1 MKMQEPKRLDT
12 SAELV
17 AQRIETLIMDGVLKP
32 GQVLPSERQLTQRL
46 TVSRS
51 ALREGL
57 QILRVRG
64 LIETQHGKGSFVANL
79 IDSAASKPLEHLL
92 QAQGRT
98 LYDLLEV
105 RELLESEAAQLAASR
120 GTEADHIMIRRR
132 FQELEDLQA
141 QEGAPEQIARADHA
155 FHQAICEA
163 SHNPVL
169 VHMISLF
176 NDLMLSTVRVSV
188 QHLYPDQDSKRKL
201 DRQHARL
208 CHAVTQ
214 GQADLARRAAREHI
228 DGIRRQLQ
236 ELEARQLRLE
246 HARQRLNGL

>member
-1 MKMQEPKRLDT
+1 MNMQESKRLEVT
-12 SAELV
+12 AELV
-17 AQRIETLIMDGVLKP
+17 AQRIETFIMDGVLKP

-46 TVSRS
+46 AVSRS

-64 LIETQHGKGSFVANL
+64 LIETRHGKGSFVANL
-79 IDSAASKPLEHLL
+79 IDSTVSKPLEHLL

-132 FQELEDLQA
+132 FQELEDLQMQDA
-141 QEGAPEQIARADHA
+141 APEQVARADHA
-155 FHQAICEA
+155 FHAAICEA

-188 QHLYPDQDSKRKL
+188 QHLYPDHDSKRRL

-208 CHAVTQ
+208 CNAVTQ
-214 GQADLARRAAREHI
+214 GQADLARRAAKEHI

-236 ELEARQLRLE
+236 EMEAKQLRLE

>member
-1 MKMQEPKRLDT
+1 
-12 SAELV
+12 
-17 AQRIETLIMDGVLKP
+17 MDGVLKP

-79 IDSAASKPLEHLL
+79 TDSAASKPLEHLL

-120 GTEADHIMIRRR
+120 GG
-132 FQELEDLQA
+132 QK
-141 QEGAPEQIARADHA
+141 QIT
-155 FHQAICEA
+155 
-163 SHNPVL
+163 L
-169 VHMISLF
+169 
-176 NDLMLSTVRVSV
+176 
-188 QHLYPDQDSKRKL
+188 
-201 DRQHARL
+201 
-208 CHAVTQ
+208 
-214 GQADLARRAAREHI
+214 
-228 DGIRRQLQ
+228 
-236 ELEARQLRLE
+236 
-246 HARQRLNGL
+246 

>member
-1 MKMQEPKRLDT
+1 MKMQEPKRLEVT
-12 SAELV
+12 AELV

-46 TVSRS
+46 AVSRS

-105 RELLESEAAQLAASR
+105 R
-120 GTEADHIMIRRR
+120 
-132 FQELEDLQA
+132 
-141 QEGAPEQIARADHA
+141 
-155 FHQAICEA
+155 
-163 SHNPVL
+163 
-169 VHMISLF
+169 
-176 NDLMLSTVRVSV
+176 
-188 QHLYPDQDSKRKL
+188 
-201 DRQHARL
+201 
-208 CHAVTQ
+208 
-214 GQADLARRAAREHI
+214 
-228 DGIRRQLQ
+228 
-236 ELEARQLRLE
+236 
-246 HARQRLNGL
+246 